1 MIADR
6 YVLALEEMREAVRQ
20 HLYMMYESNEGR
32 KIVNTVLSVTRDAE
46 DIVVEDMHKSVKCDI
61 INDIELGWRV
71 VNNTDVYCI
80 ACRTPLITYAI
91 LIKDN
96 MCILKKDYKD
106 VLGKYYD
113 LEEAQQAARKHLQE
127 AIIET
132 LGIKLQDY
140 ERD

>member
-20 HLYMMYESNEGR
+20 HLYRRYKSKKSR
-32 KIVNTVLSVTRDAE
+32 KIVDIVLLVTRDAE

-96 MCILKKDYKD
+96 ECILKKDHKD

-113 LEEAQQAARKHLQE
+113 LEEAQQAARKHLYQ
-127 AIIET
+127 ALKET
-132 LGIKLQDY
+132 LGV
-140 ERD
+140 

>member
-20 HLYMMYESNEGR
+20 HLYRRYKSKKSRG
-32 KIVNTVLSVTRDAE
+32 IVDIVLSETRAAE
-46 DIVVEDMHKSVKCDI
+46 DIVVEDMHKSVKYDI
-61 INDIELGWRV
+61 IHDIELGWRE
-71 VNNTDVYCI
+71 VNNTDVFGI
-80 ACRTPLITYAI
+80 ACRTPLITYVI

-113 LEEAQQAARKHLQE
+113 LEEAQQAARKHLYQ
-127 AIIET
+127 ALKET
-132 LGIKLQDY
+132 LGV
-140 ERD
+140 

>member
-20 HLYMMYESNEGR
+20 HLYRRYKSKKSRG
-32 KIVNTVLSVTRDAE
+32 IVDIVLSETRAAE

-61 INDIELGWRV
+61 IYDMELGWRV
-71 VNNTDVYCI
+71 VNNTDVCCI
-80 ACRTPLITYAI
+80 ACRTPLVTYAI

-96 MCILKKDYKD
+96 ECILKKDYKD

-113 LEEAQQAARKHLQE
+113 LEEAQQAARKHLYQ
-127 AIIET
+127 ALKET
-132 LGIKLQDY
+132 LGV
-140 ERD
+140 